1 MFNRYQNNRPRRRF
15 AHANYSKDSIK
26 VQSHLTLTPA
36 QMYGMALQG
45 KPISSFQL
53 PESEFDN
60 GVIDEAENIVVPMEE
75 KRSVDVND
83 LWQHQKEIETKFKN
97 YRSKRNKERMT
108 KEKEKEE

>member
-1 MFNRYQNNRPRRRF
+1 MFNRYQNNRPRTRF

-60 GVIDEAENIVVPMEE
+60 GVIDEAENIVVPLEE
-75 KRSVDVND
+75 MRGVDVND
-83 LWQHQKEIETKFKN
+83 LWQNQKDIETKFKN
-97 YRSKRNKERMT
+97 YRYKKSTKNKVVT
-108 KEKEKEE
+108 KKEE

>member
-45 KPISSFQL
+45 KPISTFQL

-60 GVIDEAENIVVPMEE
+60 GVIDEAENILVPLEE
-75 KRSVDVND
+75 MRGIDVND
-83 LWQHQKEIETKFKN
+83 LWQNQKDIETKFKD
-97 YRSKRNKERMT
+97 YRNKKST
-108 KEKEKEE
+108 KNKLTTKKEE

>member
-1 MFNRYQNNRPRRRF
+1 MFNRYKNNLPRTRF

-45 KPISSFQL
+45 KPISAFQL

-75 KRSVDVND
+75 KRGVDVND
-83 LWQHQKEIETKFKN
+83 LWQNHKDIETKFKN
-97 YRSKRNKERMT
+97 YRNKKNIKYRT
-108 KEKEKEE
+108 TQRKEE

>member
-1 MFNRYQNNRPRRRF
+1 MFNRYKNNRPRTRF

-53 PESEFDN
+53 PESDFDP
-60 GVIDEAENIVVPMEE
+60 GVIDEAENISVPLEE
-75 KRSVDVND
+75 MRGVDVND
-83 LWQHQKEIETKFKN
+83 LWQNQKDIETKFKI
-97 YRSKRNKERMT
+97 YRNKKNIKYRTTT
-108 KEKEKEE
+108 KKEE

>member
-1 MFNRYQNNRPRRRF
+1 MFNRYQNNRPRKRF

-45 KPISSFQL
+45 KPISTFQL

-60 GVIDEAENIVVPMEE
+60 GVIDEAENISVPMEE

-83 LWQHQKEIETKFKN
+83 LWQNQKEIETKFKI
-97 YRSKRNKERMT
+97 YRNKKSIKYRT
-108 KEKEKEE
+108 TQKKEE